1 MAAECLRWAGRS
13 EKRQEEPKT
22 CCGDRVMQDWQ
33 NPSWCLVEAAMR
45 SCRGRWTGEGRRVF
59 QSVLQNHRWSLLAA
73 SCLAGN
79 DNSEAWGKA
88 MPGALVSGASW
99 RSCLNACGEVHITEQ
114 CNIQNI

>member
-1 MAAECLRWAGRS
+1 MCTVAVQA
-13 EKRQEEPKT
+13 
-22 CCGDRVMQDWQ
+22 DRV
-33 NPSWCLVEAAMR
+33 NKKFGCV
-45 SCRGRWTGEGRRVF
+45 
-59 QSVLQNHRWSLLAA
+59 SVT
-73 SCLAGN
+73 GN